1 MPLPVLTSHLV
12 GHPTPCYYYDVSLL
26 DATLKE
32 VHKHGIDKGY
42 HVHFALKANHEP
54 YILKKIQEA
63 GLGADCVSGGEIQQA
78 LDNGFSPDQI
88 AFAGVGKSDQEIT
101 LGLKSDIFCF
111 NVESLQELNVINE
124 IAKKRQTKAPVAL
137 RLNPNIPVKT
147 HMYITTGLNDNKFGI
162 SDEELHLVIKA
173 LPNLSYIEFLGIHFH
188 IGSQINHLE
197 PFIELAK
204 KANKYVEQIET
215 AGFTVKLLNMGGG
228 YGVNY
233 KEPDKEPIPNFKA
246 FFNVFDTH
254 LNRRSN
260 QEIHFELG
268 RSIIAQAGSVLSRVL
283 FIKERGNKTF
293 AIIDAGMTEL
303 IRPAL
308 YQATHQIDRIS
319 SAKMSSN
326 IQKKY
331 DVVGP
336 ICESSDTFAQNY
348 SLPVLQ
354 RGDLLAIRSAGA
366 YGQVMKSKY
375 NLRPDFPVIYSDDLV
390 NNQI

>member
-1 MPLPVLTSHLV
+1 MPIPVSTSHLI

-32 VHKHGIDKGY
+32 VYKHGLDKGY
-42 HVHFALKANHEP
+42 LVHYALKANHEP
-54 YILKKIQEA
+54 YILKKIQKA

-78 LDNGFSPDQI
+78 LNNGFRPDQI

-101 LGLKSDIFCF
+101 LGLESDIFCF
-111 NVESLQELNVINE
+111 NVESLQELTVINE
-124 IAKKRQTKAPVAL
+124 IAKKLQTKARVAI

-162 SDEELHLVIKA
+162 SDEELQLVIEK

-215 AGFTVKLLNMGGG
+215 AGFTVKVLNMGGG

-233 KEPDKEPIPNFKA
+233 KKPDNEPIPNFKA

-254 LNRRSN
+254 LNRRN
-260 QEIHFELG
+260 DQEVHFELG
-268 RSIIAQAGSVLSRVL
+268 RSIIAQSGSLLSRVL
-283 FIKERGNKTF
+283 FIKERSKKTF
-293 AIIDAGMTEL
+293 AVIDAGMTEL

-308 YQATHQIDRIS
+308 YQATHQIDRINS
-319 SAKMSSN
+319 PKTKSN

-366 YGQVMKSKY
+366 YGQVMKSQY
-375 NLRPDFPVIYSDDLV
+375 NLRPDFPVIYSDDLD
-390 NNQI
+390 NQT